1 MTQEE
6 LKKWEY
12 LIKKHPE
19 RAGVA
24 YELYMAHKTK
34 DANVTTYFM
43 WAEKL
48 ERQSERRYRKGL
60 EKYCG
65 RELTKMEAK
74 NGNEDNLLFF

>member
-1 MTQEE
+1 MTDEE
-6 LKKWEY
+6 LKKWEF

-24 YELYMAHKTK
+24 YELYLAHKTK

-48 ERQSERRYRKGL
+48 ERQTERRYRKGL
-60 EKYCG
+60 EKYCA
-65 RELTKMEAK
+65 RHSLKMECE
-74 NGNEDNLLFF
+74 NGNETNKLFL